1 MLQPNSSFLLK
12 TGATEGTQTFQRF
25 PLSADVIGTDA
36 NGNVVDAS
44 SKLQQEHT
52 YETIPDLVHE
62 SSYVSG
68 SYVTTDNI
76 IGLHAGFEIS
86 DSWLDGEL
94 KQFQFRGIC
103 RPIKINGSN
112 QFDSTTF
119 NKVTGKIIISVENN
133 NSLFYIGS
141 NSYIDNHV
149 VSDESYISK
158 EIRSYTLLFEIK
170 RSGSDLVV
178 TSIKYTIPYFKEDSD
193 NGIYAQGEFT
203 FRSMCGSDPGS
214 TGDNKNLGMFLL
226 NGGTAFTDND
236 ISKITITIGTDWM
249 PLSEIGSCDN
259 WISLFNPDT
268 EGHKM
273 YLTIKP
279 FKISTVV

>member
-76 IGLHAGFEIS
+76 IGLHAGFEIN
-86 DSWLDGEL
+86 DTWLDGEL

-119 NKVTGKIIISVENN
+119 NMIIGKIIISIEDAD
-133 NSLFYIGS
+133 SLFYMGS

-149 VSDESYISK
+149 VSNESVISK
-158 EIRSYTLLFEIK
+158 EVRSYTLYFEIK
-170 RSGSDLVV
+170 RVGVELFV
-178 TSIKYTIPYFKEDSD
+178 TSIKYTIPYFKEDAD
-193 NGIYAQGEFT
+193 NGIYSQGEFT
-203 FRSMCGSDPGS
+203 FRSMGSLYPGS
-214 TGDNKNLGMFLL
+214 TSDSNYIKMVLKN
-226 NGGTAFTDND
+226 GTPFSNND
-236 ISKITITIGTDWM
+236 ISKVTITIGTDWM
-249 PLSEIGSCDN
+249 PLTEIGSCNN
-259 WISLFNPDT
+259 WITLFTPDT
-268 EGHKM
+268 QGHNM
-273 YLTIKP
+273 YLTVKP
-279 FKISTVV
+279 FKISTVA